1 MYMDVQ
7 SLRIAWLKYIEIIDA
22 LVRLGGERLCEIT
35 PFRTWLLWIFL
46 PTKIVSTHPH
56 LNPHGCCLTFPLLH
70 IRVCVK
76 NRAPTKTHCLKPHC
90 GIAGLDKPLYTDGEY
105 AHLSLCWLIPLWLLV
120 VEILCW
126 TKPYRDAS
134 SFQLLVTFGGMNI
147 HSSFRCSLLLFF
159 SIHGP
164 FPYVPWSKH
173 GIYGL
178 QTSHQMCH
186 SNFECTTISPSYGG
200 FLKWGYP
207 QFSSNF
213 HYEPSSFSGTTIY
226 GNPHLTMNHSNF

>member
-1 MYMDVQ
+1 MPWYVSVANGFVKSHLFAPGCYGFSSPQ
-7 SLRIAWLKYIEIIDA
+7 
-22 LVRLGGERLCEIT
+22 RLYE
-35 PFRTWLLWIFL
+35 
-46 PTKIVSTHPH
+46 KVSTHPH